1 LGIGLDEQIAWLAI
15 RTGRDDEARSIL
27 LKTFSM
33 NRELGVKPLSTL
45 CLFAILEGRSGHH
58 ERALEWTGLLRSE
71 DVAHSS
77 ASKIFFGFHMAEIQG
92 ELSQAEADAA
102 LARGA
107 AMSLDEIFRHFEKPA
122 EAAETSPA
130 SP

>member
-1 LGIGLDEQIAWLAI
+1 
-15 RTGRDDEARSIL
+15 
-27 LKTFSM
+27 M
-33 NRELGVKPLSTL
+33 NRDLGVKPLSNL

-77 ASKIFFGFHMAEIQG
+77 ASKLFFGFHMGEVQG
-92 ELSQAEADAA
+92 DLSQAEADAA

-107 AMSLDEIFRHFEKPA
+107 AMSLNEISRHFEKSA

-130 SP
+130 